1 MVTAN
6 NRQYIKYT
14 ANSAF
19 IYLLTAT
26 LYIGRTHAYN
36 HNFNITNIAIKNS
49 DITWL
54 VYAYV
59 DSCQVLQ

>member
-36 HNFNITNIAIKNS
+36 HNFNITNIASKNS
-49 DITWL
+49 EIT
-54 VYAYV
+54 
-59 DSCQVLQ
+59 